1 MVGCKKFLY
10 TSGEK
15 EKLPP
20 IQLEAGQI
28 LTVASS

>member
-15 EKLPP
+15 YKFSP

-28 LTVASS
+28 WTVATS